1 VTRPTDLPS
10 DRAKRLAELECP
22 AFETRPWVTDP
33 ALSLPPAAA
42 FSCEVAHRLTA
53 TEPRWGPGF
62 HSPPGAL
69 SSSCW
74 PAPRMTP
81 TT

>member
-1 VTRPTDLPS
+1 
-10 DRAKRLAELECP
+10 
-22 AFETRPWVTDP
+22 VTDP

-53 TEPRWGPGF
+53 TEPRWRPGF
-62 HSPPGAL
+62 HPPPGAL
-69 SSSCW
+69 SSSCS
-74 PAPRMTP
+74 PAARMTP